1 MKTKRILSAVLAL
14 SMALLLFGC
23 GAAPLPE
30 GFDEEKVTARAEEI
44 VGYAS
49 SGDYDAIIACL
60 RSDLSSSVT
69 ADQLKESWAPTYD
82 KIGAFQSVDQ
92 TALYGTKDKSTGE
105 EYAVAVVVCTHENGS
120 AIYTLSFDAD
130 LNLVGL
136 YLK

>member
-1 MKTKRILSAVLAL
+1 MKTKRLLCALLAL
-14 SMALLLFGC
+14 SMALFLFGC
-23 GAAPLPE
+23 GAQPLPE

-49 SGDYDAIIACL
+49 DGDYDAIIACL
-60 RSDLSSSVT
+60 RSDLADSVT
-69 ADQLKESWAPTYD
+69 ADQLKESWAPTYE
-82 KIGAFQSVDQ
+82 KIGAFQSIDK
-92 TALYGTKDKSTGE
+92 TGLYGTADKTTGE
-105 EYAVAVVVCTHENGS
+105 EYAVAVVVCTYENGS